1 MSQAT
6 KSFSETVRAM
16 NSTSRAKR
24 RDDPDRN
31 ITPVEATR
39 GIYID
44 FEALSGHEPSLV
56 GYSVY
61 ESLVQVVTDARLQ
74 SAADAKGLPVTPF
87 GRLMSELHER
97 AVTEDRR
104 IVAFS
109 QHELR
114 VTEKWCG
121 IDLGDRYADG
131 RKIGKRWFNRFEPC
145 TRPTEWSLAEFEK
158 CLGIERPPHFGYQK
172 AAKRLRDT
180 LTQLGRRFEYD
191 LLTPVAKA
199 KWTKLL
205 DYNAVDVESL
215 VRLVRRAGD
224 DLGLG
229 EE

>member
-6 KSFSETVRAM
+6 KSFSETARAT
-16 NSTSRAKR
+16 NSTSRARR

-44 FEALSGHEPSLV
+44 FEALSGEETSIV
-56 GYSVY
+56 GNSVE

-74 SAADAKGLPVTPF
+74 SAADAKVLPVTPF
-87 GRLMSELHER
+87 GHLMSELHER
-97 AVTEDRR
+97 AVTADRR

-131 RKIGKRWFNRFEPC
+131 RKIGKRWFNRLEPC
-145 TRPTEWSLAEFEK
+145 TRPTEWSLAELEK
-158 CLGIERPPHFGYQK
+158 CLGIERPPHFGISEGRETAK
-172 AAKRLRDT
+172 GHAHAAWATVRV
-180 LTQLGRRFEYD
+180 RFTHTSCQGEMGK
-191 LLTPVAKA
+191 T
-199 KWTKLL
+199 
-205 DYNAVDVESL
+205 
-215 VRLVRRAGD
+215 
-224 DLGLG
+224 LGLQRRG
-229 EE
+229 CRELGPVGSPSR